1 MGLIDN
7 MKKELSLKIQEAIPS
22 SVKPH
27 IDAATEIIGNLAE
40 RQQEQAILKARTQYI
55 LPHDIEQD
63 ILKGVSYSKCK
74 RKLRAKK
81 GFDALSS
88 KELDNMIYN
97 AGSKLFAE
105 RMAEQFEAD
114 CQYYKIQP
122 QSESPCPI
130 CIEKS
135 RELFEL
141 KNRKMGIN
149 FPPLHDGCKCTIRV
163 VIPDRDK
170 WMDDYE
176 KRHKKQV

>member
-7 MKKELSLKIQEAIPS
+7 MKKELSLKIQGAIPS

-81 GFDALSS
+81 GFDALDS
-88 KELDNMIYN
+88 KELDRMVSN
-97 AGSKLFAE
+97 AGTRLSAE
-105 RMAEQFEAD
+105 RTAKQFEKD
-114 CQYYKIQP
+114 FEYYQI
-122 QSESPCPI
+122 SPSGKDACHICKEVASHPI
-130 CIEKS
+130 K
-135 RELFEL
+135 F
-141 KNRKMGIN
+141 KDRKVGVN
-149 FPPLHDGCKCTIRV
+149 FPPLHDGCRCCISIVEPKNW
-163 VIPDRDK
+163 DK
-170 WMDDYE
+170 WMNDYE
-176 KRHKKQV
+176 KRHKK